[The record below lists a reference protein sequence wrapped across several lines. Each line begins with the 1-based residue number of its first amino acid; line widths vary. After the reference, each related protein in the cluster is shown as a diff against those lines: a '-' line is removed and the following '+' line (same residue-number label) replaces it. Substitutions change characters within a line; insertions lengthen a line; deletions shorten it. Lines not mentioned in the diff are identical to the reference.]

1 MTFKFTT
8 SAILSLSMLVACTKK
23 STTSPTPTPTPTPT
37 AGFTW
42 TENGG
47 TENTADSAYYEAKY
61 KTIKVFKAGKTKIEI
76 NLTDGIPATY
86 PLGTSNVFSLIVTGA
101 STIYVATGGSLT
113 ITANASSKMTGTFT
127 STGTGASVTKC
138 DGKFTDIAVR

>member
-1 MTFKFTT
+1 MR
-8 SAILSLSMLVACTKK
+8 ISLIAATLISLNLLTACTKK
-23 STTSPTPTPTPTPT
+23 STSTPTPTPTPTPAAT
-37 AGFTW
+37 GFSW

-47 TENTADSAYYEAKY
+47 AEIKADSAFYETRY
-61 KTIKVFKAGKTKIEI
+61 KTIKAYKTGKFIEI

-86 PLGTSNVFSLIVTGA
+86 SLGTSNAVSMLVAGA
-101 STIYVATGGSLT
+101 STLYAASSGSVI

-127 STGTGASVTKC
+127 SAGTGASVTKL

>member
-8 SAILSLSMLVACTKK
+8 TALLSLSLLAACTKK
-23 STTSPTPTPTPTPT
+23 STTTPTPTPTPTPT

-47 TENTADSAYYEAKY
+47 AENTADSAYYEAKY
-61 KTIKVFKAGKTKIEI
+61 KTIKAYKMGKFIEI
-76 NLTDGIPATY
+76 NLSDGIPATY
-86 PLGTSNVFSLIVTGA
+86 TLGTSNAISMLVSGA
-101 STIYVATGGSLT
+101 STLYTASSGSVI

-127 STGTGASVTKC
+127 STGSGASVTKC

>member
-8 SAILSLSMLVACTKK
+8 TALLSLCLMAACTKT

-47 TENTADSAYYEAKY
+47 AENRADSAYYEAKY
-61 KTIKVFKAGKTKIEI
+61 KTIKAYKSGKFIEI
-76 NLTDGIPATY
+76 NLSDGIPATY
-86 PLGTSNVFSLIVTGA
+86 TVGTSNAISMLVSGA
-101 STIYVATGGSLT
+101 STLYTASSGSVI

-127 STGTGASVTKC
+127 STGSGASVTKC

>member
-8 SAILSLSMLVACTKK
+8 TALLSLCLMAACTKT

-47 TENTADSAYYEAKY
+47 AENTADSAYYEAKY
-61 KTIKVFKAGKTKIEI
+61 KTIKAYKSGKFIEI
-76 NLTDGIPATY
+76 NLSDGIPATY
-86 PLGTSNVFSLIVTGA
+86 TVGTSNAISMLVSGA
-101 STIYVATGGSLT
+101 STLYTASSGSVI

-127 STGTGASVTKC
+127 STGSGASVTKC

>member
-1 MTFKFTT
+1 MTFKFATT
-8 SAILSLSMLVACTKK
+8 ALLSLSLLAACTKK
-23 STTSPTPTPTPTPT
+23 STTTPTPTPTPTPK

-42 TENGG
+42 TENGAA
-47 TENTADSAYYEAKY
+47 EITADSAYYEARY

-86 PLGTSNVFSLIVTGA
+86 PLGASNVFSLLVTGA
-101 STIYVATGGSLT
+101 STIYVATGGSV
-113 ITANASSKMTGTFT
+113 IVTANASSKMTGTFT
-127 STGTGASVTKC
+127 STGSGASVTKC